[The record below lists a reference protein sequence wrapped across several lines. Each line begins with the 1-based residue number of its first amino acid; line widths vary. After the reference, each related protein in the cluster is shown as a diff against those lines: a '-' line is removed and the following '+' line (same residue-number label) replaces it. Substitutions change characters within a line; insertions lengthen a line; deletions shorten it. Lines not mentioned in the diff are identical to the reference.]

1 MSDLSLRE
9 LFEQLVRDPSAAGLP
24 GGAAELLDAHGF
36 GDLDDPLVAEALS
49 NVVDGFPPDV
59 AEHFS
64 AFTVAASPVPSAE
77 AVDIDAATAF
87 DLLASAP
94 EWPAAEPVLLA
105 DPTSPEAVDSTDI
118 PDGAEE
124 LALADFGA
132 GADSDGGLDDG
143 GDPELDGID
152 DLDSPANSPVD
163 LHALATDLLDDL
175 AVGPAD
181 GPSADDH
188 APLEVGDEGE
198 PGLDDDLDVDVD
210 S

>member
-36 GDLDDPLVAEALS
+36 GVLDDPLLAEALS
-49 NVVDGFPPDV
+49 NVVAGFPPDV

-105 DPTSPEAVDSTDI
+105 DPTSPEAGDATDDQ
-118 PDGAEE
+118 DGAEE
-124 LALADFGA
+124 PALDDFGA
-132 GADSDGGLDDG
+132 GADVDSGLDDG
-143 GDPELDGID
+143 SDPELGGID
-152 DLDSPANSPVD
+152 DLDSPAD

-181 GPSADDH
+181 GPSADHH
-188 APLEVGDEGE
+188 APLEVGDERE
-198 PGLDDDLDVDVD
+198 PGLDDDLDVDLD